1 MSKQNMGSSIDEF
14 LKKEGIFEA
23 AQADSAK
30 DRSIRM
36 RSSCGWIER
45 TSSPCSMIPNAS
57 RTTSLA
63 EL

>member
-1 MSKQNMGSSIDEF
+1 MSKPNMGSSIDDF
-14 LKKEGIFEA
+14 LKQEGIFEG

-30 DRSIRM
+30 DRSILL
-36 RSSCGWIER
+36 RSSRGWIER
-45 TSSPCSMIPNAS
+45 TSSRCSMIPNAS